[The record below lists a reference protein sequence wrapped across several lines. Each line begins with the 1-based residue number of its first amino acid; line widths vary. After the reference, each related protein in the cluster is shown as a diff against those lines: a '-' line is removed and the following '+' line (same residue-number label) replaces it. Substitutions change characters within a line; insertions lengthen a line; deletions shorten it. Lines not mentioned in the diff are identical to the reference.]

1 MPNFRFPPARRA
13 ALGAAAALCALGA
26 VQGCT
31 DLTEVPKDALTADNA
46 FRTEGEIL
54 AGTAGVYA
62 QMRQA
67 QWANYNM
74 SEVSS
79 DAQVVPTRGTDW
91 FDNGRWVEIHRQTWT
106 SSSTSALDDL
116 NRQWN
121 DMFAGVAKANQLI
134 EVVERSSSTT
144 KDRSLAEL
152 RVLRAWFYY
161 LLQDFFGGVPIVTQS
176 LVEPSARVSRD
187 SVFRFITAELY
198 ASRAA
203 LPDQGATEYGR
214 VTKQVVDAILANMY
228 LNAPI
233 FRGTIT
239 AGGITRAPA
248 QLDSA
253 IAAADRVINSGKFT
267 LEPDIRANFTPTN
280 EGSRENIFVIVNTAV
295 AGLGMSIPQ
304 RALHYN
310 HIGIGAWNGFS
321 VVTDAYRAFDPAD
334 QRRDQFLAAKDQQ
347 QRSFTTG
354 LPITTRGGT
363 PLVLRDTIGSITAAN
378 EDEGVRLNK
387 FPPAVNP
394 PDGDSHP
401 NDYPFFRLAEMY
413 LIKAEALNEQGRT
426 GEALTLLNTTIRA
439 RAFDPDRPLSTGLS
453 QAQARQAI
461 LDERLFELV
470 GEAKR
475 RQDLIRMGGLA
486 GVAQSYTAARRYK
499 PNVSEPFR
507 VLFPIPTTQLQANP
521 LLQQNPGY

>member
-1 MPNFRFPPARRA
+1 MPTFRFPPARRA
-13 ALGAAAALCALGA
+13 TLGAVAALCALGA

-31 DLTEVPKDALTADNA
+31 DLTEVPKDALTAENA

-67 QWANYNM
+67 QWANYNL
-74 SEVSS
+74 SEISS

-91 FDNGRWVEIHRQTWT
+91 FDNGRWLEIYRQTWT

-134 EVVERSSSTT
+134 EVVERSSSTS
-144 KDRSLAEL
+144 KDRSIAEL

-161 LLQDFFGGVPIVTQS
+161 LLQDFFGGVPIVTASQ
-176 LVEPSARVSRD
+176 VAPSGRVSRD

-203 LPDQGATEYGR
+203 LPDQGGTEYGR

-233 FRGTIT
+233 FRGTPT

-304 RALHYN
+304 RSLHYN
-310 HIGIGAWNGFS
+310 SVGIGAWNGFS
-321 VVTDAYRAFDPAD
+321 VVSDVYRAFDPAD
-334 QRRDQFLAAKDQQ
+334 QRREQFLTN
-347 QRSFTTG
+347 RREVSFTTG
-354 LPITTRGGT
+354 QPINTRSGA
-363 PLVLRDTIGSITAAN
+363 PLVFRDTIGNVAAAN
-378 EDEGVRLNK
+378 EDEGVRINK
-387 FPPAVNP
+387 FPPAGNP

-426 GEALTLLNTTIRA
+426 AEAITLLNTTIRA
-439 RAFDPDRPLSTGLS
+439 RAFEPDRPRLTTLT

-486 GVAQSYTAARRYK
+486 GVTQSYTAARRHK

-507 VLFPIPTTQLQANP
+507 VLFPIPTTQIQANP